1 MSKSVALVAAF
12 AVALRAHSKAQT
24 RKALKALLA
33 AIGTY
38 GLVRILSS
46 FSRACIGLPRE
57 RSPCEIWAAKR
68 EEDAVEPE
76 LRIFDPHHHFFD
88 FYAHDKPGFTSPM
101 MKLIALLK
109 PSVLNGM
116 FTGDKKTIGCF
127 GKRLPFA
134 GNFLAKHLLED
145 IRGKAAGGHNVVG
158 TMYMECGWQTPGV
171 EKCMEPAGEV
181 DMVEAVHRENP
192 GICQAMVAFAD
203 LTLGKDVE
211 PLLERYGK
219 NPFVKG
225 IRHSLWFPD
234 DELLQVNTHATKDTA
249 KSAKFREAFALLSKH
264 GLRYDSWLCHDNLED
279 LADLAKSFP
288 EQKIICDHIG
298 FPLGIGKYKLE
309 ETTPVWKA
317 RMTTGLLLG

>member
-1 MSKSVALVAAF
+1 
-12 AVALRAHSKAQT
+12 
-24 RKALKALLA
+24 
-33 AIGTY
+33 
-38 GLVRILSS
+38 
-46 FSRACIGLPRE
+46 
-57 RSPCEIWAAKR
+57 
-68 EEDAVEPE
+68 
-76 LRIFDPHHHFFD
+76 
-88 FYAHDKPGFTSPM
+88 
-101 MKLIALLK
+101 
-109 PSVLNGM
+109 
-116 FTGDKKTIGCF
+116 
-127 GKRLPFA
+127 
-134 GNFLAKHLLED
+134 
-145 IRGKAAGGHNVVG
+145 
-158 TMYMECGWQTPGV
+158 MYMECGWQTPGV

-234 DELLQVNTHATKDTA
+234 DELLQANTHATKDTA

-279 LADLAKSFP
+279 LADLAESFP
-288 EQKIICDHIG
+288 EQKIVCDHIG

-317 RMTTGLLLG
+317 RMATLARHKNVFVKIGGIGMTFLGFRFEDGEVPPSSDELAQAWAPYVLYCIEQFGADRCM